1 MRRARGLWQ
10 RAARRRLSTQ
20 PSRRPSL
27 RDAPSLRE
35 FMAPGPSSAA
45 ATALEPSVLPP
56 YLDGTLLDGGGRRVY
71 IETKGCQMNVADT
84 EVVRALLDGSGFETA
99 ATVAD
104 ADVVLINTCA
114 IRDGAERR
122 IWSRLREVN
131 ALTGRKTRKAGT
143 APLVGLL
150 GCMAERLKDRLL
162 EDDALLDLVC
172 GPDAYR
178 ELPRLLALA
187 RSGQRAIDVRLSLD
201 ETYADVAPVR
211 ASADS
216 LGAFVSIMRGC
227 NNMCSYCIVPFTRG
241 RERSRDIASIEREV
255 RDLVDSG
262 VREVSASHRSYRR
275 ASDGLAPALVIG
287 PATRSRS
294 ARPSAPGPCTSPTRD
309 TLHAAQVTLLGQ
321 NVNSYAHEPPS
332 TEPPTGAEADEAG
345 GSVSRRRRSTKGPAA
360 PAAPPL
366 RDGFRSKV
374 QPARG
379 SVRFA
384 ELMRTLC
391 EEHPEVRFRF
401 TSPHPKDFPDDLL
414 HVLSEQPNACLSL
427 HIPAQSGSTKA
438 LPRPQGSHAT
448 TLPAP
453 SARTIP
459 SHP

>member
-241 RERSRDIASIEREV
+241 RERSRDLASIQREV

-262 VREVSASHRSYRR
+262 VREVSASHRSYRGTCE
-275 ASDGLAPALVIG
+275 GLAPAPTIG
-287 PATRSRS
+287 LATRSRS
-294 ARPSAPGPCTSPTRD
+294 ARPHASSPLTS
-309 TLHAAQVTLLGQ
+309 
-321 NVNSYAHEPPS
+321 S
-332 TEPPTGAEADEAG
+332 TW
-345 GSVSRRRRSTKGPAA
+345 RR
-360 PAAPPL
+360 
-366 RDGFRSKV
+366 
-374 QPARG
+374 
-379 SVRFA
+379 
-384 ELMRTLC
+384 
-391 EEHPEVRFRF
+391 
-401 TSPHPKDFPDDLL
+401 
-414 HVLSEQPNACLSL
+414 
-427 HIPAQSGSTKA
+427 
-438 LPRPQGSHAT
+438 
-448 TLPAP
+448 
-453 SARTIP
+453 
-459 SHP
+459 